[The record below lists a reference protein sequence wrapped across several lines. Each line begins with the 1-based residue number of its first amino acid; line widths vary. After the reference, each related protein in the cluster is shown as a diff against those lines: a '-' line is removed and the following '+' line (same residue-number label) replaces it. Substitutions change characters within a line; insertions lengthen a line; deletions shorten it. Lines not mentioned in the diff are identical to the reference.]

1 MVSSRSSISGSR
13 ARVPRESSTD
23 TEVRTT
29 ASFTGTIGYAAPE
42 QCLGQRADARADIFS
57 LGVVLYEMLTGER
70 PFPGREATTVVRAML
85 EGEAPHVSTVVADVP
100 AHLDDLL
107 ARALSRDPARRPQT
121 SGEFR
126 EGLRAH
132 LPTGTVVVP
141 RRPTRRSRT
150 VLASAALLGVAG
162 IIALVSSLRSGT
174 PEPSAVTTPVVA
186 VLPLTNASGDS
197 SKDYLALGVADNLI
211 TRLAALPS
219 VTVLSRSAVADA
231 RSRAGDVKA
240 LATELDATYLV
251 DGSVQQAGDRLRI
264 NLNLVR
270 KDASVAWGETVE
282 GSFDKIFDLQTRL
295 ASVLAEALQVQ
306 LSAADRVNLAHQPT
320 LNADALSAYWRGRA
334 LLERRDVEG
343 NLAAALAN
351 FEEAT
356 RIDQHYAV
364 AHAARGEALWSRYLE
379 SRRPEDARAATEA
392 GTTALRLD
400 PNSSEV
406 RYTLAVTL
414 LGTGQLSAALEELQ
428 RALAIRPNFEDARV
442 QLGRVLAR
450 LGKTDEALAEFR
462 AISALRP
469 NYAAPYS
476 AMGTSCT
483 RQDDSPTPQRRSSG

>member
-1 MVSSRSSISGSR
+1 M
-13 ARVPRESSTD
+13 
-23 TEVRTT
+23 
-29 ASFTGTIGYAAPE
+29 
-42 QCLGQRADARADIFS
+42 
-57 LGVVLYEMLTGER
+57 
-70 PFPGREATTVVRAML
+70 
-85 EGEAPHVSTVVADVP
+85 
-100 AHLDDLL
+100 
-107 ARALSRDPARRPQT
+107 
-121 SGEFR
+121 
-126 EGLRAH
+126 
-132 LPTGTVVVP
+132 
-141 RRPTRRSRT
+141 
-150 VLASAALLGVAG
+150 ASAALLGVAG
-162 IIALVSSLRSGT
+162 IIALVSWLRSGT

-400 PNSSEV
+400 PNSPEV

-476 AMGTSCT
+476 AMGTSLYEAGRFADAATAFERVTALQPDNVVAHQQVGVAYQALGDDDQALAWYGKALAIRPYPQAYRTSVRSIISGAITPRPSRRISGQSRFDRT
-483 RQDDSPTPQRRSSG
+483 RARRIAILVTPTRKWDAQLTPSGLIDARSR